1 MNLHIRELA
10 ALMLLALLSPIM
22 VPAQALKP
30 SYLSE
35 MPAPARVL
43 AEIKGKN
50 AEDTG
55 ERQMGAFMVLIKMMD
70 DMAWGLEHRRVSFAD
85 TTKSTPDELRIRLGY
100 QTAYADLW
108 HKVTNKEGHVY
119 DRDRDLLNEMLQKF
133 FTESF
138 RAKYFQADLYGQ
150 SEYQSFLEKMNGS
163 SNRNQPKQPSSAR
176 PPTSQPNQ
184 PLTPAVASGR
194 TPGTATDPSIAKARA
209 GNVDTKVLGLALGEP
224 LRLPSCDSLSDFST
238 RACVLSNQNPVID
251 AALAALGL
259 DPGSRTVEEQRTD
272 VRSVL
277 FPQDNCPSWVR
288 DCSASVMTY
297 DGLLVA
303 IDLKTKGHNVN
314 LAVVRDL
321 REKYGPPT
329 SVKPIEVTPKVG
341 NPFKASNLEWLL
353 PGLHVVYEV
362 ITKGENEGEV
372 TDVESG
378 QIGFETEAAYHRRL
392 AREKAKPKVKL

>member
-1 MNLHIRELA
+1 MNLRIRELA
-10 ALMLLALLSPIM
+10 ALMLVMLLGPIM
-22 VPAQALKP
+22 VHAQLLNP

-35 MPAPARVL
+35 MPAPARII
-43 AEIKGKN
+43 AEIKGKDV
-50 AEDTG
+50 EDTG
-55 ERQMGAFMVLIKMMD
+55 QRQMGAFMVLIKMMD

-85 TTKSTPDELRIRLGY
+85 TRKCTPDELRIRLGY
-100 QTAYADLW
+100 QTVYADLW

-133 FTESF
+133 FSESF
-138 RAKYFQADLYGQ
+138 RAKYFQADLYGE
-150 SEYQSFLEKMNGS
+150 SEYKAYRERMYGS
-163 SNRNQPKQPSSAR
+163 TKGNQPNQPSSTSPR
-176 PPTSQPNQ
+176 TSQPNQ
-184 PLTPAVASGR
+184 PSTPGATSGR
-194 TPGTATDPSIAKARA
+194 TPGTATDPSIAKSRA
-209 GNVDTKVLGLALGEP
+209 ANVDTKVLGLALGEP

-238 RACVLSNQNPVID
+238 RTCVLPNP
-251 AALAALGL
+251 AAGLAALGL
-259 DPGSRTVEEQRTD
+259 DLGPRTVEERRTD
-272 VRSVL
+272 VTSLL
-277 FPQDNCPSWVR
+277 FPRDNCPSWLS

-303 IDLKTKGHNVN
+303 IDMKTKGHTVN
-314 LAVVRDL
+314 QAVVRDL

-329 SVKPIEVTPKVG
+329 SVKPIEVTPRVG

-362 ITKGENEGEV
+362 VTKGENEGEV

-392 AREKAKPKVKL
+392 AKEKAKPKVKL